1 MKLLILNILLAA
13 AGIAYAA
20 DTYGRYTLVGSYV
33 TSAEDEGVEGIYFQT
48 VAEQG
53 KTAAAY
59 AVVGGVYPLRA
70 SSVSGNIVIPETLEG
85 VPVRKIADGAFT
97 AQTSLK
103 SVTLPANLR
112 EIGDRAF
119 GYCIGLTNVT
129 FAGSGLVSVGECC
142 FSNCVSLA
150 SVEFPASLSYV
161 APNAFALCDSLETVT
176 FSGNAPKLDP
186 PSRDTQLSYFGE
198 KRWTSGTAPARAV
211 FRVKT
216 GTYGW
221 KGPYQVGVPE
231 RWPLSHGFMN
241 AHPVVSWSA
250 TSSGLAI
257 RIAVD

>member
-1 MKLLILNILLAA
+1 MKQLVLNILLAA
-13 AGIAYAA
+13 AGIAYA

-33 TSAEDEGVEGIYFQT
+33 TSAEDEGVAGIYFQT
-48 VAEQG
+48 VAEPG
-53 KTAAAY
+53 GTAAAY

-70 SSVSGNIVIPETLEG
+70 SSVSGDIVIPETLEG

-103 SVTLPANLR
+103 SITLPANLR

-150 SVEFPASLSYV
+150 SVDFPATLAYM
-161 APNAFALCDSLETVT
+161 APNVFALCDSLETVT
-176 FSGNAPKLDP
+176 FSGNAPMLDP

-211 FRVKT
+211 FRVKK

-221 KGPYQVGVPE
+221 KGPYQGGVPE

-241 AHPVVSWSA
+241 AHPVESWSS
-250 TSSGLAI
+250 SSGFAV
-257 RIAVD
+257 RIAAD